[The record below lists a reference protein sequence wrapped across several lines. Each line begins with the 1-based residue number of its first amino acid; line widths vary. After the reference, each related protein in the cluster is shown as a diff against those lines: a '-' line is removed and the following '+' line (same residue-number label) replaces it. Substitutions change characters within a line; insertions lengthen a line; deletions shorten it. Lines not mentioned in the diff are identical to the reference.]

1 MKVEAR
7 QCVKE
12 EAALET
18 DLPAVFQQNLAGT
31 KSPLSALPHQTDVC
45 LSL

>member
-18 DLPAVFQQNLAGT
+18 DLPAVFHKTWQAQNP
-31 KSPLSALPHQTDVC
+31 PLSALPHQTDVC